1 MAVSPRIFV
10 SYRRED
16 ASGHS
21 GRLYD
26 NLKQKFPGL
35 VFRDVDSL
43 EPGDDFVARIEELL
57 GSAEVMIAV
66 IGRGWATD
74 ESGHR
79 RIDEPDDWL
88 RLEVG
93 AGLRRNIRVIP
104 VIVGGAKM
112 PQAEELPD
120 DLKAL
125 ALRNSLEIND
135 RDWESAQERLFATIE
150 RVLGLAKPTPEP
162 PAPIPET
169 TPRLSP
175 AVMPLALVGAGML
188 AVGLFL
194 RWDSGGHSFLQNDFG
209 GNLPN
214 GGLFTALAPVG
225 IVAAAVL
232 GALLVRSA
240 GTRAVGVG
248 ILFGAGIAGVVKYL
262 RVLQA
267 GHDKSPGVATGV
279 LVALGGGALV
289 LTAAVLALR
298 ATPARESARNATAAI
313 LGTAGAAV
321 MVIAIPVPFNGGGS
335 SGEEVRLSRSFE
347 EGFDPTVTSLAIAV
361 IAALLL
367 GRWRHTELSAA
378 LLTLGGVAA
387 LLWFR
392 YFAIPVFE
400 DSSVGSFAPGGLIGL
415 AGALLVIVGGY
426 LGLRGS
432 SQHAVLPAPAVT

>member
-16 ASGHS
+16 ASGYS

-43 EPGDDFVARIEELL
+43 EPGDDFAVRIEELL

-150 RVLGLAKPTPEP
+150 RVLGLANATPEP
-162 PAPIPET
+162 SAPIPEP
-169 TPRLSP
+169 TPPLLP
-175 AVMPLALVGAGML
+175 AVVPLALVGAGML

-194 RWDSGGHSFLQNDFG
+194 RWDSEATRSSKTTSVATCPTAACSPRS
-209 GNLPN
+209 LPSASSPPPCSERCSLGA
-214 GGLFTALAPVG
+214 GGLARWVWGSCSEPA
-225 IVAAAVL
+225 
-232 GALLVRSA
+232 
-240 GTRAVGVG
+240 
-248 ILFGAGIAGVVKYL
+248 
-262 RVLQA
+262 
-267 GHDKSPGVATGV
+267 SPA
-279 LVALGGGALV
+279 
-289 LTAAVLALR
+289 
-298 ATPARESARNATAAI
+298 S
-313 LGTAGAAV
+313 
-321 MVIAIPVPFNGGGS
+321 
-335 SGEEVRLSRSFE
+335 
-347 EGFDPTVTSLAIAV
+347 
-361 IAALLL
+361 
-367 GRWRHTELSAA
+367 
-378 LLTLGGVAA
+378 
-387 LLWFR
+387 
-392 YFAIPVFE
+392 
-400 DSSVGSFAPGGLIGL
+400 
-415 AGALLVIVGGY
+415 
-426 LGLRGS
+426 
-432 SQHAVLPAPAVT
+432 